1 LTYFFSFTF
10 AFIGK
15 CEKREA
21 QSRRTM
27 RPSLGRA
34 VVREVGEQERE
45 REFDSTKRAILHAE
59 SA

>member
-1 LTYFFSFTF
+1 VR
-10 AFIGK
+10 
-15 CEKREA
+15 EKRGSIKA
-21 QSRRTM
+21 NDA
-27 RPSLGRA
+27 A